1 MRYTKRMEKKNTSW
15 LICSSNQLPRNQITL
30 RNVNVIELV
39 VSSLRGYNKSIPS
52 RRVTDFLCFYSKNK
66 LTINLKSCLLEGS
79 CLDLTQNLMNEVK
92 IKGLL
97 HMNYFFCIAVP
108 LLVTKSY
115 LKIFPFPNTTFKLLK
130 YRDKVVFHGICSKQ
144 SYSPITTSYFLHFL
158 FNNS

>member
-97 HMNYFFCIAVP
+97 HMNYFFALLYPYSLPKAISRYFHSQTQP
-108 LLVTKSY
+108 LSYSNIVTK
-115 LKIFPFPNTTFKLLK
+115 
-130 YRDKVVFHGICSKQ
+130 
-144 SYSPITTSYFLHFL
+144 
-158 FNNS
+158 